1 VPPWGSPGNRPGSG
15 LLSTERAIWRVRDF
29 RLLWGAQVFS
39 EVGTGI
45 TRLAYPLLMLTL
57 TGSPAQ
63 AGALAAV
70 QALPYVM
77 FGLVA
82 GALADRW
89 DRKRLMIWC
98 EATRGLLMLSIPVA
112 IWLDCLTPTQLYV
125 TGFLG
130 GLGYVLFSAA
140 EGGALPNVV
149 SRDDLPAAV
158 AAQQATSSASSM
170 VGPALGGVLY
180 GAGRA
185 LPFLTD
191 AVSYLISVGMLR
203 SIRSR
208 FQADARVRAT
218 VVWRDVLEGLR
229 WLWTHRALRPIALAA
244 GGLQLAISG
253 VGLVVIVSARDQD
266 AAASTTGLLLAG
278 AGVGGVA
285 GAAVATRIR
294 NRLGLGETLLAVVW
308 AQAGLWG
315 LFAASPNLAVTGVV
329 LVVFAAT
336 MSVFGVTVLS
346 YQLAVTPD
354 HLRGRIGTAF
364 GLILWAAAPLGA
376 AAAGVLLAE
385 LSPAAV
391 SLCFAGWVVVL
402 AATCTATR
410 AIRHV
415 EPAA

>member
-1 VPPWGSPGNRPGSG
+1 VPPWRSPGNPPGSG
-15 LLSTERAIWRVRDF
+15 LPSTKWAIWRVRDF
-29 RLLWGAQVFS
+29 RLLWAAQVFS

-45 TRLAYPLLMLTL
+45 TRLAYPLFMLTL

-70 QALPYVM
+70 QALPYLM

-82 GALADRW
+82 GAVADRW

-112 IWLDCLTPTQLYV
+112 IWLDRLTPTQLYI

-130 GLGYVLFSAA
+130 GLGYLFFSAA
-140 EGGALPNVV
+140 EGGALPNVI
-149 SRDDLPAAV
+149 SKGDLPAAV

-191 AVSYLISVGMLR
+191 AASYLVSVGMLR

-208 FQADARVRAT
+208 FQADDRMRAT

-229 WLWTHRALRPIALAA
+229 WLWAHRVLRPIALAT

-285 GAAVATRIR
+285 GAAVATRVK
-294 NRLGLGETLLAVVW
+294 NRLGLGETLLAVIW

-336 MSVFGVTVLS
+336 MAVFGVTALS

-364 GLILWAAAPLGA
+364 GLIL
-376 AAAGVLLAE
+376 
-385 LSPAAV
+385 
-391 SLCFAGWVVVL
+391 
-402 AATCTATR
+402 
-410 AIRHV
+410 
-415 EPAA
+415 

>member
-1 VPPWGSPGNRPGSG
+1 LP
-15 LLSTERAIWRVRDF
+15 STERPIWRVRDF
-29 RLLWGAQVFS
+29 RLLWTAQAVS

-45 TRLAYPLLMLTL
+45 TQLAYPLLMLAL

-70 QALPYVM
+70 QALPHVM

-82 GALADRW
+82 GALADRL
-89 DRKRLMIWC
+89 DRRRLMIWC

-112 IWLDCLTPTQLYV
+112 LWLDRLTPTQLYV

-140 EGGALPNVV
+140 ERGALPNVV
-149 SRDDLPAAV
+149 SKEDLPAAV

-191 AVSYLISVGMLR
+191 ALSYLISVGTLR

-208 FQADARVRAT
+208 FQATDDHVRAT
-218 VVWRDVLEGLR
+218 TVRRDVSEGLR
-229 WLWTHRALRPIALAA
+229 WLSTHPVLRPIALAA

-253 VGLVVIVSARDQD
+253 VGLVVIVSARDHH

-285 GAAVATRIR
+285 GAAVATRIK
-294 NRLGLGETLLAVVW
+294 NRLGFGGTLLAVIW

-315 LFAASPNLAVTGVV
+315 LFAASPNLAVTGIV
-329 LVVFAAT
+329 LVIFAGT
-336 MSVFGVTVLS
+336 MSVFGVAVLS

-376 AAAGVLLAE
+376 AAAGVLLAN
-385 LSPAAV
+385 LTPAAV
-391 SLCFAGWVVVL
+391 SLCFAGWVAVL

-410 AIRHV
+410 ALRQV